1 MESSYQNTQGM
12 EANHFG
18 EADIVPRCI
27 YIIIRRLCMLRIIPP
42 GLIFVQT
49 TELTRLQVG
58 GGLGPVNI
66 IVSTLIEAENVVPL
80 LLEYKAVGRVVNVV
94 SGSFVHC

>member
-1 MESSYQNTQGM
+1 MESSYQNTQGLETNPFS
-12 EANHFG
+12 EA
-18 EADIVPRCI
+18 EIVPRCI
-27 YIIIRRLCMLRIIPP
+27 YIIIRRLCTLRITPH

-80 LLEYKAVGRVVNVV
+80 LLEYKAVGRVVNVG
-94 SGSFVHC
+94 SGSFAHC